1 MVFAGKRNLYKACT
15 RSLLSGHRDGAIN
28 CLTYQMWIVDTHIPR
43 ITLFPLMSFSTFAL
57 FHLSMY
63 MLGKTAFIESL
74 LRDFIQGSKMHVMQ
88 GVGVV

>member
-1 MVFAGKRNLYKACT
+1 MQNQARLLKVNSIEKRYRHATFLQKK
-15 RSLLSGHRDGAIN
+15 
-28 CLTYQMWIVDTHIPR
+28 TYWPFPR

-74 LRDFIQGSKMHVMQ
+74 LRDFIQGSKMHAMQ